1 LDTIDVPSLVKNF
14 MQIFIPDWLI
24 TTSTRNQLH
33 YDDDDYDD
41 DDDDDDNDDD
51 KILFQIKQ
59 EKPRYP
65 FSIR

>member
-1 LDTIDVPSLVKNF
+1 